1 MSSQYEE
8 WFFVKDGKVYY
19 HYENDGY
26 QAMRRGLQATDTLL
40 GPVEGIKI
48 VLNKPGSVRKAI
60 EEHDEKEQYI
70 QLYYWHTYR
79 GPRITAL

>member
-8 WFFVKDGKVYY
+8 WFFIKDGNVYY

-26 QAMRRGLQATDTLL
+26 QAMRRGLQATNTLL

-48 VLNKPGSVRKAI
+48 VLRKAGSVRKAI
-60 EEHDEKEQYI
+60 EEHDEEE
-70 QLYYWHTYR
+70 R
-79 GPRITAL
+79 

>member
-26 QAMRRGLQATDTLL
+26 QAMRRGLQAPDTLL

-60 EEHDEKEQYI
+60 EEHDEKEQ
-70 QLYYWHTYR
+70 
-79 GPRITAL
+79 

>member
-26 QAMRRGLQATDTLL
+26 QALRKGLQGRNTLIAT
-40 GPVEGIKI
+40 VQEVKGILKNASEI
-48 VLNKPGSVRKAI
+48 TKEI
-60 EEHDEKEQYI
+60 ERYEQE
-70 QLYYWHTYR
+70 L
-79 GPRITAL
+79 P

>member
-26 QAMRRGLQATDTLL
+26 QALRKGLQGRNTLI
-40 GPVEGIKI
+40 GDCSGGQRYIK
-48 VLNKPGSVRKAI
+48 KCF
-60 EEHDEKEQYI
+60 
-70 QLYYWHTYR
+70 
-79 GPRITAL
+79 